1 MSGVGADAP
10 RSGFGEVAPHT
21 IDIAGRRF
29 AIRRAERADLRVL
42 VGLLRDDV
50 LGTAREQADDD
61 LSAYERAYDLI
72 TADPHQLLVSVEE
85 NGAATVGRTTEDD
98 GATGMFPIAAD
109 EPTELPIVGTLQ
121 LSLIPGLSRAGTTR
135 LQIEAVRIAPSAQG
149 LGLGSAIF
157 AWAHERGRAAGARL
171 AQLTTDKS
179 RADAQRFYAR
189 LGYRASHEGL
199 KLDLE
204 TGIPKD

>member
-1 MSGVGADAP
+1 MSGDAP
-10 RSGFGEVAPHT
+10 RSGFGEVVPHT

-29 AIRRAERADLRVL
+29 TIRRAERADLRAL

-61 LSAYERAYDLI
+61 LSPYERAFDLI
-72 TADPHQLLVSVEE
+72 TADPNQLLVSVEE
-85 NGAATVGRTTEDD
+85 NGAASVDRAAAAG
-98 GATGMFPIAAD
+98 GAAEVLPVAAD

-121 LSLIPGLSRAGTTR
+121 LSLIPGLSRAGSTR
-135 LQIEAVRIAPSAQG
+135 LQIEAVRIGEQAQG
-149 LGLGSAIF
+149 IGLGSAVF

-189 LGYRASHEGL
+189 LGYESSHEGL
-199 KLDLE
+199 KLDL
-204 TGIPKD
+204 GPYA

>member
-1 MSGVGADAP
+1 MSGVGADTP
-10 RSGFGEVAPHT
+10 RSGFGDVAPHT

-29 AIRRAERADLRVL
+29 TIRRAERADLRAL

-61 LSAYERAYDLI
+61 LSAYERAFDLI

-85 NGAATVGRTTEDD
+85 NGAATVGRPTEDG
-98 GATGMFPIAAD
+98 GAAEVLPVAAD
-109 EPTELPIVGTLQ
+109 EPTEPPIVGTLQ

-135 LQIEAVRIAPSAQG
+135 LQIEAVRIGEPAQG
-149 LGLGSAIF
+149 IGLGGAVF

-189 LGYRASHEGL
+189 LGYTASHEGL
-199 KLDLE
+199 KLDLS
-204 TGIPKD
+204 PDA